1 MIVRDSSAKTMRTG
15 LLLVRRWIHLACV
28 FALLVGLGVSSPW
41 AVADEDEEV
50 ASNIEGVAPLRS
62 LLAQLHETYPGQ
74 VLEVELEKEEYGKGD
89 IWIYEVKLLTDK
101 GRVLKLEYDAINLE
115 LLKLKGRLEN

>member
-15 LLLVRRWIHLACV
+15 LLLVLPLACL

-41 AVADEDEEV
+41 AGADGDEEI

-101 GRVLKLEYDAINLE
+101 GRVLKLEYDAIDLE

>member
-15 LLLVRRWIHLACV
+15 LLLVCRWIPLVCV
-28 FALLVGLGVSSPW
+28 FVLLVGLGVSSPW
-41 AVADEDEEV
+41 AVAEEDEEN
-50 ASNIEGVAPLRS
+50 ASNIEDVAPLRS

-89 IWIYEVKLLTDK
+89 IWIYEIKLLTDK
-101 GRVLKLEYDAINLE
+101 GSVLKLEYDAINLQ

>member
-15 LLLVRRWIHLACV
+15 LLLVCRWIPLVCV
-28 FALLVGLGVSSPW
+28 FVLLVGLGVSSPW
-41 AVADEDEEV
+41 AVAEEDEENT
-50 ASNIEGVAPLRS
+50 SNIEDVAPLRS

-89 IWIYEVKLLTDK
+89 IWIYEIKLLTDK
-101 GRVLKLEYDAINLE
+101 GSVLKLEYDAINLQ